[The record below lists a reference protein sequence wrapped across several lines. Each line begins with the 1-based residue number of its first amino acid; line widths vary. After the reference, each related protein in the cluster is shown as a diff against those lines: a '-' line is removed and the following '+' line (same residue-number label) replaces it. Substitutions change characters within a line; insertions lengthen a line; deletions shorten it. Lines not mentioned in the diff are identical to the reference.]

1 MNANFP
7 VKSSKSVKMLCA
19 LRWTLWTAINR
30 PLITVTSSIKGSQ
43 RSDVMAGEV
52 LLIMT
57 YLIQMKKQWTER
69 YLLAADDMT
78 FQASVQ
84 EHAPHFCVWVR
95 KM

>member
-1 MNANFP
+1 MEG
-7 VKSSKSVKMLCA
+7 K
-19 LRWTLWTAINR
+19 
-30 PLITVTSSIKGSQ
+30 
-43 RSDVMAGEV
+43 V